1 MNIKEKKNQNQNQ
14 NQNQNRDSDKI
25 LIGKRSQLYRR
36 LFKIR
41 DILPGAFS
49 SREVLCGNPNC
60 ICKREGKRHKVYQ
73 YSYKIGEKQVTK
85 NIPKEFARQVEKQ
98 TLANKQFKTIM
109 KQIHELNLEILF
121 NKLARKRR
129 KS

>member
-1 MNIKEKKNQNQNQ
+1 MKKN
-14 NQNQNRDSDKI
+14 KT

-49 SREVLCGNPNC
+49 CRKIQCGKINC
-60 ICKREGKRHKVYQ
+60 ICSKDGKLHRAYQ

-85 NIPKEFARQVEKQ
+85 NIPKQYARQVEKQ
-98 TLANKQFKTIM
+98 VLANKEFKKIM
-109 KQIHELNLEILF
+109 TQIHKINLEILF
-121 NKLARKRR
+121 QQIAD
-129 KS
+129 S

>member
-1 MNIKEKKNQNQNQ
+1 MNMNMNMNIKKNHT
-14 NQNQNRDSDKI
+14 KI

-49 SREVLCGNPNC
+49 CRKIQCGKVNC
-60 ICKREGKRHKVYQ
+60 GCKKEGKRHTAYQ

-85 NIPKEFARQVEKQ
+85 NIPKQYARQVEKQ
-98 TLANKQFKTIM
+98 VLANKEFKKILN
-109 KQIHELNLEILF
+109 QIHNINLEILF
-121 NKLARKRR
+121 QQMANGRLKIEGNN
-129 KS
+129 

>member
-1 MNIKEKKNQNQNQ
+1 MNMNINIKKNHT
-14 NQNQNRDSDKI
+14 KT

-49 SREVLCGNPNC
+49 RREIQCGKVNC
-60 ICKREGKRHKVYQ
+60 VCKKEAKRHNACQ

-85 NIPKEFARQVEKQ
+85 NIPKKYARQVEKQ
-98 TLANKQFKTIM
+98 VLANKEFKKIM
-109 KQIHELNLEILF
+109 NQIHKINIEILF
-121 NKLARKRR
+121 QQITDQRPQMAD
-129 KS
+129 